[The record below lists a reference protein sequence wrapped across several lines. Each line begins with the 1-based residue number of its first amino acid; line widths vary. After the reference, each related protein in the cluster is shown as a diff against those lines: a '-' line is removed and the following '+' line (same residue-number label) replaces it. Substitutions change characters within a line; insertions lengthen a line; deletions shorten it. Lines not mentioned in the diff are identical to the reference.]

1 MRPGNPFGKLPMPPR
16 EKRYGWF
23 RYYNDHPHDPKW
35 RAVAK
40 LANVPIPTV
49 ISVTDAILCTANKS
63 SRRGCVEDFNPF
75 ECAEAFNIPPDD
87 VARVLAALEGPEIA
101 WIDQDWIVDWFDRQ
115 PDSED
120 PTAKDRQRRRRARQK
135 AVRLGLPDPYP
146 PQGAVQRHDSSP
158 VPSRVTPVTLR
169 DVTLDKTRQVT
180 PSESV
185 AARAQQGSAPQEL
198 NSGGSG
204 ESFTDPGQA
213 RMWLFGTGTTETGL
227 GARVVADALGM
238 RLALT
243 ADQAIRRWNNELE
256 DPVALANIIR
266 EADALS
272 LNGKAFEN
280 IVQQQIARH
289 LAERINGP
297 SLPLPL
303 TGLKK
308 QGT

>member
-1 MRPGNPFGKLPMPPR
+1 
-16 EKRYGWF
+16 
-23 RYYNDHPHDPKW
+23 
-35 RAVAK
+35 
-40 LANVPIPTV
+40 
-49 ISVTDAILCTANKS
+49 
-63 SRRGCVEDFNPF
+63 
-75 ECAEAFNIPPDD
+75 
-87 VARVLAALEGPEIA
+87 
-101 WIDQDWIVDWFDRQ
+101 
-115 PDSED
+115 
-120 PTAKDRQRRRRARQK
+120 
-135 AVRLGLPDPYP
+135 
-146 PQGAVQRHDSSP
+146 
-158 VPSRVTPVTLR
+158 
-169 DVTLDKTRQVT
+169 
-180 PSESV
+180 
-185 AARAQQGSAPQEL
+185 
-198 NSGGSG
+198 
-204 ESFTDPGQA
+204 
-213 RMWLFGTGTTETGL
+213 MWLFGTGTTETGL